1 MASDKKTKKLSIFS
15 YIATNAES
23 GVVRGELRS
32 VGEENVLV
40 QLERM
45 GLAPVSVSKKKESI
59 LDINI
64 TFFEKVPPTDIYN
77 FTRQL
82 SVMLKAGV
90 PLVDALDSVHS
101 DQTNPLLNKTID
113 AVIEDV
119 SGGLS
124 LSKSMK
130 KHPKVFNNMF
140 VNIVKA
146 GERAGVLDKVLFQ
159 LADFIAHDLKLTM
172 GIKAAI
178 RYPSIVIGITLMV
191 GVFAVTYILPRFSTL
206 FANTRIALPLPT
218 RILLGIDQFMKD
230 NWTGIIFFS
239 LFFILVFWRALR
251 TKAGLYQ
258 WHKFILGLPIFGPL
272 AQKMAISRFCHVL
285 DTLDRTG
292 VPILEAL
299 DISGKTAGNTF
310 VEDRLSKVHADVE
323 VGKKV
328 ALSIQRY
335 TYDIFPPHVL
345 KMIQVGEDAGAMD
358 DMLKEIGDMTD
369 AEVQDRVLKLTATLE
384 PLITVVMGVFI
395 LTLALAIFLPIW
407 DMYEALSTN

>member
-1 MASDKKTKKLSIFS
+1 MASEKKTKKLSIFS

-23 GVVRGELRS
+23 GVVRGELRA
-32 VGEENVLV
+32 VAEENVLV

-59 LDINI
+59 LDMNL

-113 AVIEDV
+113 AVIDDV
-119 SGGLS
+119 SSGMS
-124 LSKSMK
+124 LSKSMS

-146 GERAGVLDKVLFQ
+146 GERAGVLDQVLFQ
-159 LADFIAHDLKLTM
+159 LADCIAHDLKLTM

-230 NWTGIIFFS
+230 NWIGIIFFS

-258 WHKFILGLPIFGPL
+258 WHKFILGIPIFGPL

-299 DISGKTAGNTF
+299 DISGRTAGNTF
-310 VEDRLSKVHADVE
+310 VEDRLAKVHADVE

-328 ALSIQRY
+328 ALAIQRH
-335 TYDIFPPHVL
+335 THDIFPPHVL

-384 PLITVVMGVFI
+384 PLITVIMGVFI

>member
-1 MASDKKTKKLSIFS
+1 MASEKKTKKLSIFS

-23 GVVRGELRS
+23 GVVRGELRA
-32 VGEENVLV
+32 VAEENVLV

-59 LDINI
+59 LDMNL

-113 AVIEDV
+113 AVIDDV
-119 SGGLS
+119 SGGMS
-124 LSKSMK
+124 LSKSMS

-230 NWTGIIFFS
+230 NWTGVVFFS

-299 DISGKTAGNTF
+299 DISGRTAGNTF
-310 VEDRLSKVHADVE
+310 VEDRLAKVHADVE

-328 ALSIQRY
+328 ALAIQRH
-335 TYDIFPPHVL
+335 THDIFPPHVL

-384 PLITVVMGVFI
+384 PLITVIMGVFI

>member
-1 MASDKKTKKLSIFS
+1 MASEKKTKKLSIFS

-23 GVVRGELRS
+23 GVVRGELRA
-32 VGEENVLV
+32 VAEENVLV

-59 LDINI
+59 LDMNL

-113 AVIEDV
+113 AVIDDV
-119 SGGLS
+119 SGGMS
-124 LSKSMK
+124 LSKSMN

-140 VNIVKA
+140 VNIVRA
-146 GERAGVLDKVLFQ
+146 GERAGVLDQVLFQ

-230 NWTGIIFFS
+230 NWTGVVFFS

-299 DISGKTAGNTF
+299 DISGRTAGNTF
-310 VEDRLSKVHADVE
+310 VEDRLAKVHADVE

-328 ALSIQRY
+328 ALSIQRH
-335 TYDIFPPHVL
+335 THDIFPPHVL

-384 PLITVVMGVFI
+384 PLITVIMGVFI

-407 DMYEALSTN
+407 DMYEALSTS

>member
-1 MASDKKTKKLSIFS
+1 MTSEKKTKKLSIFS
-15 YIATNAES
+15 YIATNADS
-23 GVVRGELRS
+23 GVIRGELRAA
-32 VGEENVLV
+32 GEENVLV

-45 GLAPVSVSKKKESI
+45 GLAPVSVSKKQESI
-59 LDINI
+59 LDMNL

-113 AVIEDV
+113 AVIDDV
-119 SGGLS
+119 SGGMS
-124 LSKSMK
+124 LSKSMS

-146 GERAGVLDKVLFQ
+146 GERAGVLDQVLFQ

-206 FANTRIALPLPT
+206 FSNTRIALPLPT
-218 RILLGIDQFMKD
+218 RILLGIDQFVKD
-230 NWTGIIFFS
+230 NWTGIIFFT

-299 DISGKTAGNTF
+299 DISGRTAGNTF

-328 ALSIQRY
+328 ALSIQRH
-335 TYDIFPPHVL
+335 THDIFPPHVL

-384 PLITVVMGVFI
+384 PLITVIMGVFI

-407 DMYEALSTN
+407 DMYEALSTS

>member
-1 MASDKKTKKLSIFS
+1 MASGKKTKKLSIFS
-15 YIATNAES
+15 YIATNAEN
-23 GVVRGELRS
+23 GVVRGELRAI
-32 VGEENVLV
+32 GEDSILV

-45 GLAPVSVSKKKESI
+45 GLVPVSVSKKKESI
-59 LDINI
+59 LDINL

-113 AVIEDV
+113 AVIDDV
-119 SGGLS
+119 SSGMS
-124 LSKSMK
+124 LSKSMS

-146 GERAGVLDKVLFQ
+146 GERAGVLDQVLFQ

-218 RILLGIDQFMKD
+218 RILLGIDQFIKD
-230 NWTGIIFFS
+230 NWTGIIFFT
-239 LFFILVFWRALR
+239 LFFIFVFWRALR

-299 DISGKTAGNTF
+299 DISGRTAGNTF
-310 VEDRLSKVHADVE
+310 VEDRLAKVHADVE

-328 ALSIQRY
+328 ALAIQRH
-335 TYDIFPPHVL
+335 THDIFPPHVL

-384 PLITVVMGVFI
+384 PLITVIMGVFI

>member
-1 MASDKKTKKLSIFS
+1 MASEKKTKKLSIFS

-23 GVVRGELRS
+23 GVIRGELRAA
-32 VGEENVLV
+32 GEENVLV

-59 LDINI
+59 LDMNI

-113 AVIEDV
+113 AVINDV

-124 LSKSMK
+124 LSKSMS

-206 FANTRIALPLPT
+206 FTNTRIALPLPT
-218 RILLGIDQFMKD
+218 RILLAIDQFMKD
-230 NWTGIIFFS
+230 NWTGIIFFT
-239 LFFILVFWRALR
+239 LFFIFVFWRALR

-328 ALSIQRY
+328 ALSIQRH
-335 TYDIFPPHVL
+335 THDIFPPHVL

>member
-1 MASDKKTKKLSIFS
+1 MASEKKTKKLSIFS

-23 GVVRGELRS
+23 GVVRGELRA
-32 VGEENVLV
+32 VAEENVLV

-59 LDINI
+59 LDMNL

-113 AVIEDV
+113 AVIDDV
-119 SGGLS
+119 SGGMS
-124 LSKSMK
+124 LSKSMS

-146 GERAGVLDKVLFQ
+146 GERAGVLDQVLFQ

-230 NWTGIIFFS
+230 NWTGIIFFT
-239 LFFILVFWRALR
+239 LFFIFVFWRALR

-299 DISGKTAGNTF
+299 DISGRTAGNTF
-310 VEDRLSKVHADVE
+310 VEDRLAKVHADVE

-328 ALSIQRY
+328 ALAIQRH
-335 TYDIFPPHVL
+335 THDIFPPHVL

-384 PLITVVMGVFI
+384 PLITVIMGVFI

>member
-1 MASDKKTKKLSIFS
+1 MASEKKTKKLSIFS

-23 GVVRGELRS
+23 GVVRGELRAA
-32 VGEENVLV
+32 GEENVLV

-59 LDINI
+59 LDMNI

-124 LSKSMK
+124 LSKSMS

-206 FANTRIALPLPT
+206 FSNTRIALPLPT
-218 RILLGIDQFMKD
+218 RILLAIDQFMKD
-230 NWTGIIFFS
+230 NWTGIIFFT
-239 LFFILVFWRALR
+239 LFFIIVFWRALR

-299 DISGKTAGNTF
+299 DISGRTAGNTF

-328 ALSIQRY
+328 ALSIQRH
-335 TYDIFPPHVL
+335 THDIFPPHVL

>member
-1 MASDKKTKKLSIFS
+1 MASEKKTKKLSIFS

-23 GVVRGELRS
+23 GVVRGELRA
-32 VGEENVLV
+32 VGEENVLI

-45 GLAPVSVSKKKESI
+45 GLAPISVSKKKESI
-59 LDINI
+59 LDMNL
-64 TFFEKVPPTDIYN
+64 TFFEKVPPADIYN

-113 AVIEDV
+113 AVIDDV
-119 SGGLS
+119 SSGMS
-124 LSKSMK
+124 LSKSMS

-146 GERAGVLDKVLFQ
+146 GERAGVLDQVLFQ

-230 NWTGIIFFS
+230 NWTGVVFFS

-299 DISGKTAGNTF
+299 DISGRTAGNTF
-310 VEDRLSKVHADVE
+310 VEDRLAKVHADVE

-328 ALSIQRY
+328 AHAIQRH
-335 TYDIFPPHVL
+335 THDIFPPHVL

-384 PLITVVMGVFI
+384 PLITVIMGVFI

-407 DMYEALSTN
+407 DMYEALSTS

>member
-1 MASDKKTKKLSIFS
+1 MASEKKTKKPSIFS
-15 YIATNAES
+15 YIATNADS
-23 GVVRGELRS
+23 GVVRGELRAL
-32 VGEENVLV
+32 GEDGALM

-45 GLAPVSVSKKKESI
+45 GLDPVSVSEKKESI
-59 LDINI
+59 LNMDI

-113 AVIEDV
+113 SVIADV
-119 SGGLS
+119 SGGMA
-124 LSKSMK
+124 LSKAMD

-146 GERAGVLDKVLFQ
+146 GESAGVLDKVLFQ
-159 LADFIAHDLKLTM
+159 LADFIAHDLKLKM
-172 GIKAAI
+172 GIKQAI
-178 RYPSIVIGITLMV
+178 RYPSIVIGITMAV

-206 FANTRIALPLPT
+206 FSNTRIELPLPT
-218 RILLGIDQFMKD
+218 RILLAIDQFMQD
-230 NWTGIIFFS
+230 NWAGI
-239 LFFILVFWRALR
+239 LFFIAFFIFVFWRALK
-251 TKAGLYQ
+251 TKQGLFQ
-258 WHKFILGLPIFGPL
+258 WHKFVLSLPIFGPL

-299 DISGKTAGNTF
+299 DIAGRTAGNVF
-310 VEDRLSKVHADVE
+310 IEDRLSRVHSDVE
-323 VGKKV
+323 MGKKV
-328 ALSIQRY
+328 ALSIQRH
-335 TYDIFPPHVL
+335 THDIFPPHVL

-384 PLITVVMGVFI
+384 PLITVVMGVMI

-407 DMYEALSTN
+407 DMYEALSTS